1 MGGGQ
6 PAARNPNPTL
16 DPESIPAWNEPSA
29 GALETAAEKKQPL
42 VIWFPRENEPDTAI
56 YGRDIAKLSKTKAV
70 FIKVAYTAARD
81 PSPWAEGGVVPVA
94 KILSDN
100 PARDYAVPEGRSTLI
115 VTDSWGNE
123 LFRPGSVPNH
133 RTLEGYLAKV
143 ESLVE
148 KANKKLE
155 KNLEK
160 ARKAHNDGNR
170 KDAVKFV
177 LRNFNDG
184 LVGMPA
190 AEETKTLYREI
201 MDSAETEV
209 EKLVEKKDV
218 EGLKTLA
225 RELRKTD
232 LEKTI
237 DEALEKLS

>member
-1 MGGGQ
+1 
-6 PAARNPNPTL
+6 
-16 DPESIPAWNEPSA
+16 
-29 GALETAAEKKQPL
+29 
-42 VIWFPRENEPDTAI
+42 
-56 YGRDIAKLSKTKAV
+56 
-70 FIKVAYTAARD
+70 
-81 PSPWAEGGVVPVA
+81 VVPVA

-100 PARDYAVPEGRSTLI
+100 PARDYGVPDGRSTLI
-115 VTDSWGNE
+115 VADSWGNE

-133 RTLEGYLAKV
+133 KTLEGYLAKV

-160 ARKAHNDGNR
+160 ARKAHTEGDR
-170 KDAVKFV
+170 KDAIKYV
-177 LRNFNDG
+177 LRNFDDG
-184 LVGMPA
+184 LVGMTA
-190 AEETKTLYREI
+190 AEDTKTLYREI
-201 MDSAETEV
+201 MDSAEAEV

-237 DEALEKLS
+237 DEALAKLS